1 MKIIDFDTIILIQ
14 SSSLYKEFNNVIN
27 AMTHRLSNI
36 SITHNEKESFRTYK
50 ETVFAK
56 SSRETSFYT
65 FEAKLYR
72 EKESNEYVISSQY
85 TKNNDEY
92 ISCEVKEKVIEIMNS
107 NIYKIR
113 DNHSY
118 ERYFHDTFS
127 DENNSKKIFGKDF
140 FIEEVEKDGIYY
152 TYDGSIEDDIVT
164 GYISSTDVADTS
176 LLPKEDL
183 KIIKI
188 GKRKS

>member
-107 NIYKIR
+107 NIYNIR
-113 DNHSY
+113 DNYSY

-152 TYDGSIEDDIVT
+152 TYDGSIENDIVIGHT
-164 GYISSTDVADTS
+164 TSTDMDNTS

-188 GKRKS
+188 GKKKS

>member
-50 ETVFAK
+50 EIVFAK
-56 SSRETSFYT
+56 SSTKTSFYT
-65 FEAKLYR
+65 FEAQLYR
-72 EKESNEYVISSQY
+72 EKESYEYVISSQY
-85 TKNNDEY
+85 IKNNDEY
-92 ISCEVKEKVIEIMNS
+92 ISDEVKEKVIEIMNS

-113 DNHSY
+113 DNYSY

-127 DENNSKKIFGKDF
+127 YENNSKKIFGEDF
-140 FIEEVEKDGIYY
+140 FIEEVEKDNICY

-164 GYISSTDVADTS
+164 GYTSSTDMDNTS

-188 GKRKS
+188 GKKKS

>member
-27 AMTHRLSNI
+27 AMTHHLSNI
-36 SITHNEKESFRTYK
+36 SINHNENESFRTYK

-56 SSRETSFYT
+56 SSRETNFYT

-85 TKNNDEY
+85 IKNNDEY
-92 ISCEVKEKVIEIMNS
+92 ISDEVKEKVIEIMNS
-107 NIYKIR
+107 NIYNIR
-113 DNHSY
+113 DNYSY
-118 ERYFHDTFS
+118 ERYFNDTFS
-127 DENNSKKIFGKDF
+127 YENNSKKIFGKDF

-164 GYISSTDVADTS
+164 GYTSSTDVDNTS

-188 GKRKS
+188 GKKKS

>member
-27 AMTHRLSNI
+27 AMTHHLSNI

-72 EKESNEYVISSQY
+72 EKESYEYVISSQY
-85 TKNNDEY
+85 IKNNDEY
-92 ISCEVKEKVIEIMNS
+92 ISDEVKEKVIEIMNS

-113 DNHSY
+113 DNYSY

-127 DENNSKKIFGKDF
+127 
-140 FIEEVEKDGIYY
+140 EEVEKDGIYY
-152 TYDGSIEDDIVT
+152 TYDGSIEDDIVIGHT
-164 GYISSTDVADTS
+164 TSTDIDNTS

-188 GKRKS
+188 GKKKS

>member
-1 MKIIDFDTIILIQ
+1 MKVIDFDTIILVQ
-14 SSSLYKEFNNVIN
+14 STSLYRKFNEEISLI
-27 AMTHRLSNI
+27 THRLSNI
-36 SITHNEKESFRTYK
+36 TVSQNDSYRTYK
-50 ETVFAK
+50 EIIFAK
-56 SSRETSFYT
+56 SSTKTSFYT
-65 FEAKLYR
+65 FEAQLYR
-72 EKESNEYVISSQY
+72 EKGSYEYVISSQY
-85 TKNNDEY
+85 IKNNDEY
-92 ISCEVKEKVIEIMNS
+92 ISDEVKEKVIEIMNS

-113 DNHSY
+113 DNYSY

-127 DENNSKKIFGKDF
+127 YENNSKKIFGEDF
-140 FIEEVEKDGIYY
+140 FIEEVEKDNICY

-164 GYISSTDVADTS
+164 GYTSSTDVANTS

>member
-27 AMTHRLSNI
+27 AMPHHLSNI
-36 SITHNEKESFRTYK
+36 SITHNDSFRTYK

-85 TKNNDEY
+85 IKNNDEY

-113 DNHSY
+113 DNYSY
-118 ERYFHDTFS
+118 EKYFHDTFS
-127 DENNSKKIFGKDF
+127 YENNSKKIFGKDF

-152 TYDGSIEDDIVT
+152 TYDGSIEDDIVIGHT
-164 GYISSTDVADTS
+164 TSTDMDNTS

-188 GKRKS
+188 GKKKS

>member
-14 SSSLYKEFNNVIN
+14 SSSLYKKFNNVIN

-36 SITHNEKESFRTYK
+36 IITHNDSFRTYK

-56 SSRETSFYT
+56 SSRETGFYT

-164 GYISSTDVADTS
+164 GYTSSTDVDNTS

-188 GKRKS
+188 GKKKS

>member
-36 SITHNEKESFRTYK
+36 IITHNDSFRTYK

-92 ISCEVKEKVIEIMNS
+92 ISCEVKEKVIEIM
-107 NIYKIR
+107 IHMKDIFMILLVMKIIVKK
-113 DNHSY
+113 Y
-118 ERYFHDTFS
+118 LE
-127 DENNSKKIFGKDF
+127 KIF
-140 FIEEVEKDGIYY
+140 
-152 TYDGSIEDDIVT
+152 
-164 GYISSTDVADTS
+164 
-176 LLPKEDL
+176 LL
-183 KIIKI
+183 
-188 GKRKS
+188 KR